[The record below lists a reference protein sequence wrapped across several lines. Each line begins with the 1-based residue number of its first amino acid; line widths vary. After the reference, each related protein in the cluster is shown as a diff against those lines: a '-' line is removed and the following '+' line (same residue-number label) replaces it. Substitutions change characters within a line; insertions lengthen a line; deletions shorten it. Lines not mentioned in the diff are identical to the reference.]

1 MRFSTVIAG
10 TAVMLAGCLL
20 VAATPVTTDLVVARA
35 PTRSIVSTTRYIYD
49 RNGTKIATVKDGV
62 ASGNVDVATLES
74 LLNPEIVTKAFDAA
88 VSITQAV
95 CGSGNALACGVVGTV
110 AVFGVFFTAWLSR
123 RDLDGP
129 LIDVNTEYPAIS
141 GCGTACRL
149 KFEAEEGPWR
159 SIGNVTVNGIFHD
172 LHYQRNGSFS
182 GLRSIQHGPVDQM
195 SKRQGLHNGE
205 DNNDGGMVVDYYFVD
220 ENESA
225 YDSFGPTSTLIQ
237 SFADDA
243 IDSMQSSNT
252 VIECADFED
261 SDGLL
266 NGGLLTV
273 GWNGQAY
280 KLDQPGESQALT
292 DQCYS
297 DTIPVR
303 ALGGAQKNEE
313 SLCALYQ
320 GRSRLIRRMDAT
332 SDLAGRSTH

>member
-1 MRFSTVIAG
+1 MRFSTVLTG
-10 TAVMLAGCLL
+10 TAVVLAGSLL

-35 PTRSIVSTTRYIYD
+35 PTRSIISTTRYIYD

-62 ASGNVDVATLES
+62 VSGDVDLATLEP

-95 CGSGNALACGVVGTV
+95 CTNGGAIACGVVGAI
-110 AVFGVFFTAWLSR
+110 AVFGVFFTAWYSR

-129 LIDVNTEYPAIS
+129 LIDINTEYPAIS
-141 GCGTACRL
+141 GCGTTCRL

-195 SKRQGLHNGE
+195 NKRQSFHNGE

-220 ENESA
+220 ESEKA
-225 YDSFGPTSTLIQ
+225 YDSFHSTSTLIRD
-237 SFADDA
+237 FADDA
-243 IDSMQSSNT
+243 IGSMKTSNT
-252 VIECADFED
+252 VIECADFGD

-280 KLDQPGESQALT
+280 QIDEPGESEAIT
-292 DQCYS
+292 KECYS
-297 DTIPVR
+297 DV
-303 ALGGAQKNEE
+303 
-313 SLCALYQ
+313 
-320 GRSRLIRRMDAT
+320 D
-332 SDLAGRSTH
+332 